1 MMIHPRKH
9 HKPPRLAEW
18 ILNLII
24 RDEAWKTPLGDFEEF
39 YHTLTEER
47 GQWQACLWYWSQ
59 VFGLL
64 PKKLLYFVYW
74 RFVMFRN
81 YIKIAL
87 RNIQRQKGYAF
98 INIAGLALGMAC
110 CILILLWVQNELS
123 YDRYHENAERIY
135 RVTRLWT
142 NANGVV
148 NLHLGHVAPPIGP
161 LLEND
166 FSEIKQAVRMI
177 SVGGIL
183 LGWGNRHFEEDRFF
197 FAEEEIFDVFT
208 FVMIQGDPQTAL
220 QDPFT
225 IVITDEMAEKY
236 FGTEDAIGK
245 TLSFERSG
253 QKADFKITSIMHK
266 MPDNSHFH
274 ADFLASFRTFE
285 MVVGE
290 EALQSWVSNDYAT
303 YLLMEEGYNILHLED
318 QLDDFI
324 ERHYAKGRTLR
335 TRLVLQRLTDIHLH
349 SHLDSEI
356 EANGDVANVIV
367 FSAIAFFVLLIAC
380 INFMNLATARS
391 TNRAKEVGMRKVVGA
406 QRIHVIRQFLGES
419 MLMAMAA
426 LILAVLL
433 VLLLLPWFN
442 HFIMKELSFNL
453 LQNRIM
459 LFSLLGITL
468 FVGIVSGSY
477 PAFLLSSFRPVRV
490 LRGTLGMGRRGIS
503 FRTVLVVLQ
512 FSISIILIASVGIVS
527 QQLRYIR
534 DRKLGFD
541 KELVVVLPSSPAIT
555 GQLEAVKDRL
565 LQHPDIVSVSAAKR
579 VPSGRLLDDAG
590 ARVIGGDKEGPIEFR
605 IALLRVDPDYIPTF
619 GIEMA
624 AGRNFSKHMST
635 DSREAFILNETAVRR
650 IGWSSTQEAID
661 QEFGYGERRGRII
674 GVVKDFHF
682 ESMHQQIAP
691 IVLLISSHSLNQI
704 SIRIRP
710 DDIPGT
716 LTFLKER
723 WQEYRPDYPFS
734 YYFIDERFDQ
744 LYQSEEKLHQIFGVF
759 AFLAI
764 FVACLGLFG
773 LASFTSE
780 QRTKEIG
787 IRKALGA
794 SVPRVVTL
802 LVVTFLKWVLVANI
816 IALPLTWIIMNRWLQ
831 NFAYRAGL
839 SLWIFIQ
846 SAVLALMVAV
856 LTVSYQAVKGALAN
870 PVASLRYE

>member
-1 MMIHPRKH
+1 MRQSRKYR
-9 HKPPRLAEW
+9 KPPRLAEW
-18 ILNLII
+18 ILNLIL
-24 RDEAWKTPLGDFEEF
+24 RDENWKTPLGDFEEF
-39 YHTLTEER
+39 YHALTEER
-47 GQWQACLWYWSQ
+47 GRWQARLWYWSQ

-64 PKKLLYFVYW
+64 PKKLLYFVTW

-81 YIKIAL
+81 YVKITL
-87 RNIQRQKGYAF
+87 RTIQRQKGYAF
-98 INIAGLALGMAC
+98 INIAGLALGMAS

-142 NANGVV
+142 DANGVV

-166 FSEIKQAVRMI
+166 FSQIKQAVRMI
-177 SVGGIL
+177 SVDGII

-208 FVMIQGDPQTAL
+208 FDMIQGDPQEAL
-220 QDPFT
+220 RDPFT
-225 IVITDEMAEKY
+225 IVITDEMAGKY
-236 FGTEDAIGK
+236 FGTEDAVGK
-245 TLSFERSG
+245 TLSFKRGE
-253 QKADFKITSIMHK
+253 QKADFNITGVIRK

-290 EALQSWVSNDYAT
+290 EALQSWVVNDYAT
-303 YLLMEEGYNILHLED
+303 YLLMEEGYNILRFED

-356 EANGDVANVIV
+356 EANGEMSNVIV

-391 TNRAKEVGMRKVVGA
+391 TNRAREVGMRKVVGA
-406 QRIHVIRQFLGES
+406 QRIHVIHQFMGES
-419 MLMAMAA
+419 MLMALAA

-433 VLLLLPWFN
+433 VTFMLPWFN
-442 HFIMKELSFNL
+442 QFIMKELSFNL
-453 LQNRIM
+453 LQNRI
-459 LFSLLGITL
+459 LLLGLLGIAL

-477 PAFLLSSFRPVRV
+477 PAFFLSSFRPVRV
-490 LRGTLGMGRRGIS
+490 LRRMPGTGRSGIS

-527 QQLRYIR
+527 RQLRYIR
-534 DRKLGFD
+534 DRRLGFD
-541 KELVVVLPSSPAIT
+541 KEHVVVLPSSPAIS

-565 LQHPDIVSVSAAKR
+565 LRRPDIVSVSAAKR
-579 VPSGRLLDDAG
+579 VPSDRLLDDAG
-590 ARVIGGDKEGPIEFR
+590 ARVVGGDKEGPIEFR
-605 IALLRVDPDYIPTF
+605 IALLRVDHDYIPTF
-619 GIEMA
+619 GMELA
-624 AGRNFSKHMST
+624 AGRNFSKDMPT

-650 IGWSSTQEAID
+650 IGWSSTQEAIE
-661 QEFGYGERRGRII
+661 QEFGYGVRRGRII

-704 SIRIRP
+704 AIRIRP

-716 LTFLKER
+716 LTFLKEC

-744 LYQSEEKLHQIFGVF
+744 LYRSEEKLHQIFGVF

-780 QRTKEIG
+780 KRTKEIG
-787 IRKALGA
+787 IRKVMGA

-802 LVVTFLKWVLVANI
+802 LVMTFLKWVLVANI
-816 IALPLTWIIMNRWLQ
+816 VALPLTWIVMSRWLQ
-831 NFAYRAGL
+831 NFAYRTGF
-839 SLWIFIQ
+839 SLWIYLQ
-846 SAVLALMVAV
+846 SAVLALAVA
-856 LTVSYQAVKGALAN
+856 LFTVSYQAVKAAMAK
-870 PVASLRYE
+870 PVESLRYE